1 MSVSRLEAGDN
12 SRFSFS
18 KKESKSP
25 RTSIVR
31 NVQSE
36 NVGLEAADSLRFGFL
51 EEESESSQTSI
62 ARNVQSENIG
72 LEAADSSRFGF
83 SKEESK
89 NQRKIEN
96 SFSSGEPKEFGS
108 PDIFFRVSCEKNSL
122 QKCNLFLW
130 SDNIKAE
137 GNEGGEEMEAA
148 VVSELVDQY
157 GADVMRFCRK
167 LTLCSID
174 AEDLYQQTFLKLM
187 EMKINIRK
195 EENPRAL
202 LFAVAN
208 GIWKNECRKL
218 LRRAHIAPSVS
229 ISQMEEEER
238 QPSDEADT
246 QKQVLGRMQREALL
260 AAVQRLEMKYRIPI
274 LLMYSFG
281 MKVDEIARVEHLPR
295 GTVKSRLNRAR
306 KQLRREM
313 EERGY
318 GTEE

>member
-1 MSVSRLEAGDN
+1 MSVR
-12 SRFSFS
+12 R
-18 KKESKSP
+18 
-25 RTSIVR
+25 
-31 NVQSE
+31 
-36 NVGLEAADSLRFGFL
+36 
-51 EEESESSQTSI
+51 
-62 ARNVQSENIG
+62 
-72 LEAADSSRFGF
+72 LEAADSSRFSF

-89 NQRKIEN
+89 SSRTSMARNVQSEDVGLEAADSSCFGFSKEERKSQQKIEN
-96 SFSSGEPKEFGS
+96 SFASGEPNEFGS

-122 QKCNLFLW
+122 PKCNLFLW

-218 LRRAHIAPSVS
+218 LRRTHIAPSVS

-281 MKVDEIARVEHLPR
+281 MKVDEIARVEHLPK

>member
-1 MSVSRLEAGDN
+1 MSVR
-12 SRFSFS
+12 R
-18 KKESKSP
+18 
-25 RTSIVR
+25 
-31 NVQSE
+31 
-36 NVGLEAADSLRFGFL
+36 
-51 EEESESSQTSI
+51 
-62 ARNVQSENIG
+62 
-72 LEAADSSRFGF
+72 LEAADSSRFSFLEEESKSSRTSMARNVQSEDVGLEAADSSQPSL
-83 SKEESK
+83 SKEERKSP
-89 NQRKIEN
+89 RKIEN
-96 SFSSGEPKEFGS
+96 SFASGEPNEFGS

-122 QKCNLFLW
+122 PKCNLFLW

-208 GIWKNECRKL
+208 GIWRNECRKL

-281 MKVDEIARVEHLPR
+281 MKVDEIARVEHLPK

>member
-1 MSVSRLEAGDN
+1 M
-12 SRFSFS
+12 
-18 KKESKSP
+18 KK
-25 RTSIVR
+25 
-31 NVQSE
+31 
-36 NVGLEAADSLRFGFL
+36 SL
-51 EEESESSQTSI
+51 
-62 ARNVQSENIG
+62 
-72 LEAADSSRFGF
+72 
-83 SKEESK
+83 
-89 NQRKIEN
+89 
-96 SFSSGEPKEFGS
+96 P
-108 PDIFFRVSCEKNSL
+108 
-122 QKCNLFLW
+122 KCNLFLW